1 MDVEAA
7 RKALTGSLPAT
18 RPPRVPGGPL
28 TSHSRGPCWNQ
39 GGDAG
44 PEPTLPCG
52 GWRGLRHLRPWPEGL
67 RLAGAWRQAWPSVGP
82 GPQLRLGGSCHG
94 PWGSRGRGGWVL
106 AWGAGS
112 MVSPGV
118 GRATSRRRGRGFGR
132 GDAAT
137 RSFIWH
143 LPCLGR
149 VAKSSVGLS
158 RAASDEARERGTL
171 IPVLQMKRWRLREP
185 VTCPKS
191 QRHQVSHKL
200 QQPQ

>member
-118 GRATSRRRGRGFGR
+118 GEDGALDVVMQPHTALFGTCRAWGAWPRALWDCHGPLLMKPVSEV
-132 GDAAT
+132 
-137 RSFIWH
+137 
-143 LPCLGR
+143 L
-149 VAKSSVGLS
+149 SSPFY
-158 RAASDEARERGTL
+158 R
-171 IPVLQMKRWRLREP
+171 
-185 VTCPKS
+185 
-191 QRHQVSHKL
+191 
-200 QQPQ
+200 